1 MFDSLLKFLK
11 KNYIAIL
18 FGGIIGFIIGCI
30 YKIFIFN
37 EYFTS
42 TMPGGTDPT
51 TTIASGITGPTT
63 TTIASGITG
72 PTTTSGI
79 TGPTTTTIASGMTG
93 PTTTLGIT
101 GPTTTMVSGMTGP
114 TTTSGITGPTTTSG
128 ITGPTTTSGI
138 TGPTTTSRI
147 TVPTTTS
154 GITITTTTGSSGTT
168 VPQTT
173 QMNRALDP
181 NSYKLSTTNL
191 YQKNFEGA
199 SNVYSP
205 YIYVKEPYGVSNDM
219 DNFTHL

>member
-11 KNYIAIL
+11 KNYISLL
-18 FGGIIGFIIGCI
+18 FGAFIGFIIGSI

-37 EYFTS
+37 ENFTS

-51 TTIASGITGPTT
+51 TTMASGITDPTTTIPEITMPTT
-63 TTIASGITG
+63 TTGITDSTTTTNG
-72 PTTTSGI
+72 ITEPVSFKTTTTPEMTMPTTTPGM
-79 TGPTTTTIASGMTG
+79 TMPTTTPGM
-93 PTTTLGIT
+93 
-101 GPTTTMVSGMTGP
+101 
-114 TTTSGITGPTTTSG
+114 
-128 ITGPTTTSGI
+128 
-138 TGPTTTSRI
+138 

-154 GITITTTTGSSGTT
+154 GMTRTTTTGSNITT

-173 QMNRALDP
+173 QMNRAFDP

-205 YIYVKEPYGVSNDM
+205 YIYVKEPYGISNDM
-219 DNFTHL
+219 DNFTHI

>member
-1 MFDSLLKFLK
+1 MFDPLLKFLQ

-37 EYFTS
+37 EHFTS

-63 TTIASGITG
+63 TIASGITSPTTTSGITG

-79 TGPTTTTIASGMTG
+79 TGPTTT
-93 PTTTLGIT
+93 PGIT
-101 GPTTTMVSGMTGP
+101 SP

-138 TGPTTTSRI
+138 TGPTTTPGI
-147 TVPTTTS
+147 TGPTTTS
-154 GITITTTTGSSGTT
+154 GITGPTTTTTGSSGTT
-168 VPQTT
+168 IPQTT
-173 QMNRALDP
+173 QMNRAFDP

-219 DNFTHL
+219 DNFTHI

>member
-51 TTIASGITGPTT
+51 TTIA
-63 TTIASGITG
+63 
-72 PTTTSGI
+72 
-79 TGPTTTTIASGMTG
+79 
-93 PTTTLGIT
+93 
-101 GPTTTMVSGMTGP
+101 
-114 TTTSGITGPTTTSG
+114 SGITGPTTTSG

>member
-1 MFDSLLKFLK
+1 MFDPLLTFLQ

-37 EYFTS
+37 EHFTS

-51 TTIASGITGPTT
+51 TTIASGITGPTN
-63 TTIASGITG
+63 
-72 PTTTSGI
+72 TSGI
-79 TGPTTTTIASGMTG
+79 TGPTTTPGMTG
-93 PTTTLGIT
+93 PTTTPGIT
-101 GPTTTMVSGMTGP
+101 GPT
-114 TTTSGITGPTTTSG
+114 
-128 ITGPTTTSGI
+128 
-138 TGPTTTSRI
+138 
-147 TVPTTTS
+147 
-154 GITITTTTGSSGTT
+154 TTTTGSSGTT

-173 QMNRALDP
+173 QMNRALDA

-191 YQKNFEGA
+191 YQKKFEGA